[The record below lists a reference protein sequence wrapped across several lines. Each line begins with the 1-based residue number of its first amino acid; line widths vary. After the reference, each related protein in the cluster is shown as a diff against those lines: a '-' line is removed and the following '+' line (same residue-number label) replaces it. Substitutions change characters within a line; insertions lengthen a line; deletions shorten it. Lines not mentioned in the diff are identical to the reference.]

1 MTLTREMSRT
11 GSRGGKKKI
20 TLSRTPRRRKRDDIP
35 LIRLSSFG
43 WSFFLLHGFSI
54 DEF

>member
-20 TLSRTPRRRKRDDIP
+20 TLSRTPRRRKHDDIS
-35 LIRLSSFG
+35 LVRLSSFG
-43 WSFFLLHGFSI
+43 LFIARIF
-54 DEF
+54 D